1 MARIYHRDQ
10 AGAPALTYST
20 TTSVR
25 FESFKTVLKACLVSG
40 YGVYPGAGWEL
51 VAEAASYIVLRPA
64 THSGYVC
71 FALTGSVIRVSVA
84 ATYAGVSDAIIQ
96 GDGAKSGVSS
106 GNTQPQIL
114 YSYALAQS
122 AASTWM
128 LAADERTFI
137 LNAVSN
143 TSSPLGATPEN
154 FSSSNDVSTLVYAG
168 EDSQGNFIAVG
179 GGTSTNNLANSPSA
193 AFGEPG
199 FTSLKNP
206 ATGLL
211 VSAGSLDARVPLSR
225 SIPVTSLAVASAV
238 YSEISLVRLSWLVPG
253 YFCGPLRGL
262 AAAAELSGITTKSC
276 LECIGFSGATTR
288 NLNTPVSLGDSNT
301 WMALARDQRYTPL
314 MFMTDAPEYW

>member
-1 MARIYHRDQ
+1 MK
-10 AGAPALTYST
+10 
-20 TTSVR
+20 
-25 FESFKTVLKACLVSG
+25 FESFKAVLKACLVSG

-51 VAEAASYIVLRPA
+51 VAEAASYLVLRPA

-71 FALTGSVIRVSVA
+71 FALTGSVIRVSLA
-84 ATYAGVSDAIIQ
+84 ATFSGVSGAIIQ
-96 GDGAKSGVSS
+96 GDGAKSGISS

-114 YSYALAQS
+114 YNHAFAQS
-122 AASTWM
+122 VASTWM
-128 LAADERTFI
+128 LAADEKTFI

-143 TSSPLGATPEN
+143 TMSPTAASPED
-154 FSSSNDVSTLVYAG
+154 FSSNTEYSTLVYAG

-179 GGTSTNNLANSPSA
+179 GGAGTSNNATAPSA

-206 ATGLL
+206 QTGLL

-225 SIPVTSLAVASAV
+225 SFAVSSLAVASAV
-238 YSEISLVRLSWLVPG
+238 FSEISLVRVSWLVPG

-262 AAAAELSGITTKSC
+262 ASAAELSGINTKSC

-288 NLNTPVSLGDSNT
+288 NLNTPVDLGASNT
-301 WMALARDQRYTPL
+301 WIALARDQRYTPL

>member
-10 AGAPALTYST
+10 AGAPALTYSAT
-20 TTSVR
+20 ASMK
-25 FESFKTVLKACLVSG
+25 FESFKAVLKACLVSG

-51 VAEAASYIVLRPA
+51 VAEAASYVVLRPA

-84 ATYAGVSDAIIQ
+84 ATYTGVSGAIIQ
-96 GDGAKSGVSS
+96 GDGAKSGISS

-114 YSYALAQS
+114 YNNAFAQS
-122 AASTWM
+122 SSSTWM
-128 LAADERTFI
+128 LAADEKTFI
-137 LNAVSN
+137 LNAISN
-143 TSSPLGATPEN
+143 TSNLTGGTPED
-154 FSSSNDVSTLVYAG
+154 FSGNVEFSTLVYAG
-168 EDSQGNFIAVG
+168 EDSQGNFITVG
-179 GGTSTNNLANSPSA
+179 GGAGTGTTLNSPA
-193 AFGEPG
+193 GAFGEPG

-206 ATGLL
+206 QTGLL
-211 VSAGSLDARVPLSR
+211 VSAGALDARVPLSR
-225 SIPVTSLAVASAV
+225 SNPVTSLAVASAV

-262 AAAAELSGITTKSC
+262 ASAAELSGITTKSC

-288 NLNTPVSLGDSNT
+288 NLNTPIDLGDSNT